1 MNASFRNYLSWF
13 HTWSGLT
20 IGFAIVMFAVT
31 GAGLVVRPE
40 LDDVIN
46 RDLLITP
53 VCRAPLPLEA
63 MDVAA
68 RAAHPSSRP
77 YAIEITRA
85 PAASNAV
92 RFANDDY
99 VYIDPCTARV
109 LGIRNLYGG
118 FFGTMEWLHRFKFIG
133 HGDGSG
139 KVVGGWANAIFA
151 ALLIVG
157 GLILWWPRRRAEFR
171 SALAFQWRRSGS
183 ARTLSLHK
191 IAGLYCSSL
200 LLVIALTA
208 LPLAFQ
214 PFRQLIGWVTHS
226 SVNTPAPPKLERSRI
241 GARLLTMDALWQR
254 TLERVPNIV
263 WASLYYP
270 AAHSAVAHAEIL
282 ESGMPNRN
290 AKTQLYLNMHTGN
303 TIRLDRYKTGI
314 PEGRKVYLFLLALH
328 SGLVGGLPYQLLL
341 LLAVLGIPVQFYSGA
356 SVYIRQKLR
365 KRVKANLSLR
375 LVHKAVE
382 AEGICS
388 FAFSDPKGTA
398 LPPFSAGSHIDVE
411 TGNGVTRQYS
421 LCNDPLETHR
431 YVICVLLHADS
442 RGGSRGMHEN
452 LAVGDLVQI
461 SAPRNH
467 FPLAHSASRSLLL
480 AAGIG
485 VTPLLCMAERL
496 SNVGAEFSMHYCVRS
511 LAQAAFV
518 ERIKKSAFA
527 DRVTFHVS
535 SEGGR
540 LDISSLLKSY
550 RHETHIYVC
559 GSNAFI
565 DSVSVA
571 AGEMGWPEAHMHR
584 EHFSAS
590 GHMNRFATSF
600 DLKIASTGKLI
611 HVAPDETAAAALRRC
626 GLDIPVSCAEG
637 LCGTCLTKVIEGDI
651 EHNDLFLTAEERTR
665 NDQFTPCCS
674 RAKSP
679 TLVLDL

>member
-1 MNASFRNYLSWF
+1 MNATFRKYLSWL
-13 HTWSGLT
+13 HTWSGLI
-20 IGFAIVMFAVT
+20 IGFAIVMSAVT
-31 GAGLVVRPE
+31 AAALILRPE
-40 LDDVIN
+40 LDAVVN
-46 RDLLITP
+46 RDLLNAP
-53 VCRAPLPLEA
+53 VCSAPLPLKA
-63 MDVAA
+63 LDVAA
-68 RAAHPSSRP
+68 RAAHPASRP
-77 YAIEITRA
+77 YAIEITRD
-85 PAASNAV
+85 PAASTAI

-99 VYIDPCTARV
+99 VYLDPCTAQI
-109 LGIRNLYGG
+109 LGIRNRYGG

-139 KVVGGWANAIFA
+139 KIVGGWVNAIFA
-151 ALLIVG
+151 VLLIVG
-157 GLILWWPRRRAEFR
+157 GLILWWPRRRGEFR
-171 SALAFQWRRSGS
+171 SAVAFQWRRSGS

-200 LLVIALTA
+200 LLVIVLTA

-214 PFRQLIGWVTHS
+214 PFRHLIGWVTHS
-226 SVNTPAPPKLERSRI
+226 SVDTPAPPKVGRSSI
-241 GARLLTMDALWQR
+241 SATPLTVDALWQG
-254 TLERVPNIV
+254 TLERVPNISS
-263 WASLYYP
+263 ASLYYP

-282 ESGMPNRN
+282 ESGMPNEN
-290 AKTQLYLNMHTGN
+290 AKTQLYLNAYTGS
-303 TIRLDRYKTGI
+303 TIRLDRYKTDI
-314 PEGRKVYLFLLALH
+314 PEGRKVYLCLLALH

-341 LLAVLGIPVQFYSGA
+341 LAAVLGIPVQFYSGA

-365 KRVKANLSLR
+365 NRVRANLSLR
-375 LVHKAVE
+375 LVRKTIE

-388 FAFSDPKGTA
+388 FEFSDPRGR
-398 LPPFSAGSHIDVE
+398 LLSPFSAGSHIDVK
-411 TGNGVTRQYS
+411 TGNGITRQYS

-452 LAVGDLVQI
+452 FAVGDLVQI

-467 FPLAHSASRSLLL
+467 FPLAHSAKDSLLL

-485 VTPLLCMAERL
+485 VTPILCMAERL
-496 SNVGAEFSMHYCVRS
+496 SNVGAEFSLHYCVRS

-518 ERIKKSAFA
+518 ERIKTSAFA

-540 LDISSLLKSY
+540 LDIPSLLKGY
-550 RHETHIYVC
+550 RHQTHIYVC

-565 DSVSVA
+565 DGVSA
-571 AGEMGWPEAHMHR
+571 AATEQGWPEAHVHR
-584 EHFSAS
+584 EHFSAA
-590 GHMNRFATSF
+590 GHMSRLATSF
-600 DLKIASTGKLI
+600 NLKIASTGKLI
-611 HVAPDETAAAALRRC
+611 HVAADETAAAALRRC
-626 GLDIPVSCAEG
+626 GFDVPVSCAEG

-651 EHNDLFLTAEERTR
+651 EHNDLFLAAEERAR

-674 RAKSP
+674 RANSP